1 MEEQLAPP
9 LNKTLLNTTRN
20 CVFNIPITPYTN
32 IKKFIRY
39 LESLGYIATTRQ
51 TPPTENRFFLREGVA
66 ISDAALKLFG
76 DFLG

>member
-39 LESLGYIATTRQ
+39 LEYLGYI
-51 TPPTENRFFLREGVA
+51 
-66 ISDAALKLFG
+66 
-76 DFLG
+76 

>member
-9 LNKTLLNTTRN
+9 LNKTSLNTTRN

-39 LESLGYIATTRQ
+39 LEYLGSIATTHP
-51 TPPTENRFFLREGVA
+51 TPQNENANFSDMGYA
-66 ISDAALKLFG
+66 ISKPASDFFG
-76 DFLG
+76 VFI